1 MPSRRMERYQ
11 LLVPAIPDLK
21 YTPYRVSVT
30 SRGSHARKH
39 SVVIPWSAFAPAH
52 STHPKEYTSPRPHS
66 PHTTTLFT
74 FLRGPET
81 HRQALGHQH
90 FPPTKRRAS
99 TLGGNSAHGTL
110 ARCSYATEKSKARV

>member
-1 MPSRRMERYQ
+1 MMNNNNDSDDDNDIM
-11 LLVPAIPDLK
+11 L
-21 YTPYRVSVT
+21 SVNFKK
-30 SRGSHARKH
+30 R
-39 SVVIPWSAFAPAH
+39 
-52 STHPKEYTSPRPHS
+52 EYISPRPHS
-66 PHTTTLFT
+66 PHKTTLFT

-99 TLGGNSAHGTL
+99 TLGGNSAHSTL